1 MKSNITV
8 GLWCREKQTKEIFS
22 VVKVG
27 ENIKIDHSV
36 EDESWLIPENIFRKE
51 FSIVR
56 GLKAQRAE
64 ILNDV
69 ILQLN
74 FKRYKAVSGDYATL
88 NTKKGDINLCDIYF
102 DGDYTNHEDLKGLQ
116 ISEFAK
122 KNVKSCSVCA
132 IGSVF
137 MSAVDIH
144 NKLKFDDVDDADY
157 SFIKYLSTWFDSN
170 EMRLMEF
177 VFEGTNVCGSYQPE

>member
-1 MKSNITV
+1 V

-74 FKRYKAVSGDYATL
+74 FKRYKVVSGDYATL

-116 ISEFAK
+116 ISEFARSEERRVGK
-122 KNVKSCSVCA
+122 ECRSR
-132 IGSVF
+132 G
-137 MSAVDIH
+137 
-144 NKLKFDDVDDADY
+144 
-157 SFIKYLSTWFDSN
+157 
-170 EMRLMEF
+170 R
-177 VFEGTNVCGSYQPE
+177 